1 MYRNKLYLLL
11 ITLLPLTALAQQP
24 VEMADTMRSN
34 GKIFVIVA
42 IILIILTGLFI
53 YLFSIDKKLGKL
65 EKKLTEKFPKTK

>member
-11 ITLLPLTALAQQP
+11 INLLPLTAFAQQP
-24 VEMADTMRSN
+24 VEMADAMRSN

-42 IILIILTGLFI
+42 IIVIILAGLFI
-53 YLFSIDKKLGKL
+53 YLFSIDKKVAKL